1 MLRQTWPV
9 AQATAAR
16 AGALRWR
23 ASARGGGRRRGQPA
37 DPPPE
42 EQAGVEEED
51 LPYYLRGGGGV
62 LQESAADYYE
72 GRAYDESAGLRVDS
86 YREAEEGIISQLTP
100 TAMGRYA
107 KTVRASEKALKRS
120 ERGQQQRKVGVA
132 VDAPPEAQRGVHRSL
147 AIMSGAAR
155 RLRLLC
161 PEDLGTRPMMKK
173 TRGAV
178 FSMLLSRQ
186 VGGAGQ
192 FPSGTRWLDLF
203 AGTGSVGLE
212 ALSRG
217 CEECHFVELDG
228 WVVRECLRPNIAEV
242 SALVE
247 AEKARDGLSAGACQI
262 AVHQQAVDSFLGRAV
277 EVPGFAGGAF
287 DFVSCCPPYREVS
300 YPDLLASLAQSP
312 LLHERSWLL
321 VEYAKENAEEIPD
334 ALGPLELYVDRR
346 FGRTFIALYGP
357 AGA

>member
-1 MLRQTWPV
+1 MRP
-9 AQATAAR
+9 
-16 AGALRWR
+16 
-23 ASARGGGRRRGQPA
+23 S

-42 EQAGVEEED
+42 EQEGAEEED

-72 GRAYDESAGLRVDS
+72 SRAYDESSGMRGDGFQ
-86 YREAEEGIISQLTP
+86 EAEEGILAQLTP

-107 KTVRASEKALKRS
+107 KTLRSSEKALKRS
-120 ERGQQQRKVGVA
+120 ERGQQQRRAGVA
-132 VDAPPEAQRGVHRSL
+132 VEAPPEAQRGVHRSL
-147 AIMSGAAR
+147 ALMSGSAR

-178 FSMLLSRQ
+178 FSMLLARQ
-186 VGGAGQ
+186 GLAGR
-192 FPSGTRWLDLF
+192 FPPAARWLDLF

-217 CEECHFVELDG
+217 CSECHFVEMDG

-247 AEKARDGLSAGACQI
+247 EDADREGLPAAQA
-262 AVHQQAVDSFLGRAV
+262 AVHQQAVESFLGRAE
-277 EVPGFAGGAF
+277 EVSGYAGGAF
-287 DFVSCCPPYREVS
+287 DFISCCPPYREVS
-300 YPDLLASLAQSP
+300 YPKLLAALARSP
-312 LLHERSWLL
+312 LLHARSWLL
-321 VEYAKENAEEIPD
+321 VEYAKENANEIPD
-334 ALGPLELYVDRR
+334 ALGPLELCADRR

-357 AGA
+357 PATNQ